1 MSSGNEKITINLP
14 AMSNQDIKTTL
25 ISIYDKINKP
35 PTKEV
40 GYDLFLKLVHKNLYS
55 SPQMNYI
62 INHVSEFIIP
72 LEPKEK
78 DPCIKLLSLIFYSPS
93 NEEESID
100 PKIYFPYL
108 SPVLTTLQNLIKDSN
123 STIFPTIAN
132 VFAEIVQNIMPTDI
146 EASNIELDQEEKTA
160 YEMMQG
166 FCIYNMKYD
175 DKSNRIVG
183 SLCLTK
189 LVENC
194 PVVLQKQYMKLIWE
208 VIMNLIDKKNFNAKY
223 ELLNCLISLILG
235 AENLFSPYAHDTL
248 YKILDFLTDTDWF
261 KRKLALNVIY
271 TLIFY
276 CKEEILPL
284 KEHIIS
290 FLRSLKSDKAKEVR
304 EVCLLIL
311 KIFSENEQKNKD
323 NNKDKSSKGTNSS
336 INTKK
341 KAGNKLNESKSINK
355 AKKNNININNKN
367 NTNNNTNNSTSNNT
381 NKFRNSMPKKI
392 GNKFNKSNE
401 SDKNSNKFSD
411 CMIPEIRDNNSNLK
425 ENKNKFNEN
434 IKSLESSKT
443 EEVKKNN
450 EIIQEQ
456 DNNNY
461 LGKKTGMNSTM
472 KNNIKENNSE
482 TVSSSQNTK
491 LVNRKDDKTFIN
503 EKMVIK
509 PDPNKSIFKSSPNPA
524 FFSQANKKAKDI
536 VLVSKG
542 DPSKFKNNLNNNN
555 KNDII
560 VQVPKEKK
568 ETKETNKNDIIVQ
581 VPKEKK
587 ETNKNDIVVQ
597 VPKEKKEI
605 KEINKNDIIVQVPK
619 EKKIEI
625 KNDNV
630 NKNNNDIEKN
640 KEEINNENNI
650 NIINKNEAKENKENK
665 ENKEKTNIENHI
677 KNKAAPI
684 KRNKIVKKIIE
695 KEKEFKPEEKIES
708 NKEMIDIRYKVKEED
723 TKDKNIIKD
732 NMEKKEEDVEI
743 KDYKTYLNNN
753 EKIKEKTKTNYDP
766 NIINTLLS
774 QMNSLSEKQLSL
786 IDVMDNIQME
796 TQGQIKQ
803 LNKRISKLE
812 KNLEEL
818 NNELYYLKNE

>member
-14 AMSNQDIKTTL
+14 GMSNQEIKTSL

-62 INHVSEFIIP
+62 INHVSEFILP

-100 PKIYFPYL
+100 SKIYFPYL

-235 AENLFSPYAHDTL
+235 AENLFSPYAHNTL
-248 YKILDFLTDTDWF
+248 YKVLDFLADTDWF

-290 FLRSLKSDKAKEVR
+290 FLRALKTDKVKEVR

-323 NNKDKSSKGTNSS
+323 NTKDKNSKGNNSS
-336 INTKK
+336 INLKK
-341 KAGNKLNESKSINK
+341 KLGNKPNENKSSNKTKNNK
-355 AKKNNININNKN
+355 ANSNVSMNN
-367 NTNNNTNNSTSNNT
+367 NTNNNSSNNNNNNNT
-381 NKFRNSMPKKI
+381 NKLKNSMQKKM
-392 GNKFNKSNE
+392 GTKFNKNIDP
-401 SDKNSNKFSD
+401 DKNSNKFSD
-411 CMIPEIRDNNSNLK
+411 CMIPEIRDNNANIK

-434 IKSLESSKT
+434 MKSLESNKN
-443 EEVKKNN
+443 EEIKKNN
-450 EIIQEQ
+450 EIIQDQ
-456 DNNNY
+456 DNNNF
-461 LGKKTGMNSTM
+461 LAKKTGMNSTM
-472 KNNIKENNSE
+472 KNNLKESNSE
-482 TVSSSQNTK
+482 TVTSSQNTK

-524 FFSQANKKAKDI
+524 FFSQANKKSKDI
-536 VLVSKG
+536 VVVSKG
-542 DPSKFKNNLNNNN
+542 DPSKFKNNSTNNN
-555 KNDII
+555 KNEEIIINIKEKKDTKEIKETNNTNDII

-568 ETKETNKNDIIVQ
+568 AI
-581 VPKEKK
+581 
-587 ETNKNDIVVQ
+587 
-597 VPKEKKEI
+597 KEI
-605 KEINKNDIIVQVPK
+605 KETSKNDIIVQVPK
-619 EKKIEI
+619 EKKIEV
-625 KNDNV
+625 KNDTV
-630 NKNNNDIEKN
+630 NKNNNNDIDNNNED
-640 KEEINNENNI
+640 INNEITI
-650 NIINKNEAKENKENK
+650 NIVNKKEIKDDTEKPNTENS
-665 ENKEKTNIENHI
+665 I

-684 KRNKIVKKIIE
+684 KRNKVNKKINE
-695 KEKEFKPEEKIES
+695 KEKEKEIKPEEKIES
-708 NKEMIDIRYKVKEED
+708 NNEKINIKYKIKED
-723 TKDKNIIKD
+723 TKEKNIIYKD
-732 NMEKKEEDVEI
+732 NTDEKQEDIEI
-743 KDYKTYLNNN
+743 KDYKTYLNRS
-753 EKIKEKTKTNYDP
+753 EKNKEKMNYDP
-766 NIINTLLS
+766 NIINSLLS

>member
-248 YKILDFLTDTDWF
+248 YKVLDFLTDTDWF

-355 AKKNNININNKN
+355 AKKNNINININNKN
-367 NTNNNTNNSTSNNT
+367 NTNSNTNNSNSNNT
-381 NKFRNSMPKKI
+381 NKVRNSMPKKI

-450 EIIQEQ
+450 EIIQDQ
-456 DNNNY
+456 DNNNF

-568 ETKETNKNDIIVQ
+568 ETKETNNNDIIVQVPKEKKETKETNKNDIIVQ

-587 ETNKNDIVVQ
+587 E
-597 VPKEKKEI
+597 I
-605 KEINKNDIIVQVPK
+605 KETNKNDIIVQIPK
-619 EKKIEI
+619 EKKIE
-625 KNDNV
+625 KKDDNV
-630 NKNNNDIEKN
+630 NKNNNDISNN

-650 NIINKNEAKENKENK
+650 NILNKNEEK

>member
-14 AMSNQDIKTTL
+14 GMSNQEIKTSL

-62 INHVSEFIIP
+62 INHVSEFILP

-100 PKIYFPYL
+100 SKIYFPYL

-235 AENLFSPYAHDTL
+235 AENLFSPYAHNTL
-248 YKILDFLTDTDWF
+248 YKVLDFLADTDWF

-290 FLRSLKSDKAKEVR
+290 FLRALKTDKVKEVR

-323 NNKDKSSKGTNSS
+323 NTKDKNSKGNNSS
-336 INTKK
+336 INLKK
-341 KAGNKLNESKSINK
+341 KLGNKPNENKSSNKTKNNK
-355 AKKNNININNKN
+355 ANSNVSMNN
-367 NTNNNTNNSTSNNT
+367 NTNNNSSNNNNNNNT
-381 NKFRNSMPKKI
+381 NKLKNSIQKKM
-392 GNKFNKSNE
+392 GTKFNKNIDP
-401 SDKNSNKFSD
+401 DKNSNKFSD
-411 CMIPEIRDNNSNLK
+411 CMIPEIRDNNANIK

-434 IKSLESSKT
+434 MKSLESNKN
-443 EEVKKNN
+443 EEIKKNN
-450 EIIQEQ
+450 EIIQDQ
-456 DNNNY
+456 DNNNF
-461 LGKKTGMNSTM
+461 LAKKTGMNSTM
-472 KNNIKENNSE
+472 KNNLKESNSE
-482 TVSSSQNTK
+482 TVTSSQNTK

-524 FFSQANKKAKDI
+524 FFSQANKKSKDI
-536 VLVSKG
+536 VVVSKG
-542 DPSKFKNNLNNNN
+542 DPSKFKNNSTNNN
-555 KNDII
+555 KNEEIIINIKEKKDTKEIKETNNTNDII

-568 ETKETNKNDIIVQ
+568 AI
-581 VPKEKK
+581 
-587 ETNKNDIVVQ
+587 
-597 VPKEKKEI
+597 KEI
-605 KEINKNDIIVQVPK
+605 KETSKNDIIVQVPK
-619 EKKIEI
+619 EKKIEV
-625 KNDNV
+625 KNDTV
-630 NKNNNDIEKN
+630 NKNNNNDIDNNNED
-640 KEEINNENNI
+640 INNEITI
-650 NIINKNEAKENKENK
+650 NIVNKKEIKDDTEKPNTEN
-665 ENKEKTNIENHI
+665 II

-684 KRNKIVKKIIE
+684 KRNKVNKKINE
-695 KEKEFKPEEKIES
+695 KEKEKEIKPEEKIES
-708 NKEMIDIRYKVKEED
+708 NNEKINIKYKIKED
-723 TKDKNIIKD
+723 TKEKNIIYKD
-732 NMEKKEEDVEI
+732 NTDEKQEDIEI
-743 KDYKTYLNNN
+743 KDYKTYLNRS
-753 EKIKEKTKTNYDP
+753 EKNKEKMNYDP
-766 NIINTLLS
+766 NIINSLLS

>member
-14 AMSNQDIKTTL
+14 GMSNQEIKTSL

-62 INHVSEFIIP
+62 INHVSEFILP

-100 PKIYFPYL
+100 SKIYFPYL

-235 AENLFSPYAHDTL
+235 AENLFSPYAHNTL
-248 YKILDFLTDTDWF
+248 YKVLDFLADTDWF

-290 FLRSLKSDKAKEVR
+290 FLRALKTDKVKEVR

-323 NNKDKSSKGTNSS
+323 NTKDKNSKGNNSS
-336 INTKK
+336 INLKK
-341 KAGNKLNESKSINK
+341 KLGNKPNENKSSNKTKNNK
-355 AKKNNININNKN
+355 ANSNVSMNN
-367 NTNNNTNNSTSNNT
+367 NTNNNSSNNNNNNNT
-381 NKFRNSMPKKI
+381 NKLKNSMQKKI
-392 GNKFNKSNE
+392 GTKFNKNIDP
-401 SDKNSNKFSD
+401 DKNSNKFSD
-411 CMIPEIRDNNSNLK
+411 CMIPEIRDNNANIK
-425 ENKNKFNEN
+425 ENKNKFNDN
-434 IKSLESSKT
+434 MKSLESNKN
-443 EEVKKNN
+443 EEIKKNN
-450 EIIQEQ
+450 EIIQDQ
-456 DNNNY
+456 DNNNF
-461 LGKKTGMNSTM
+461 LAKKTGMNSTM
-472 KNNIKENNSE
+472 KNNLKESNSE
-482 TVSSSQNTK
+482 TVTSSQNTK

-524 FFSQANKKAKDI
+524 FFSQANKKSKDI
-536 VLVSKG
+536 VVVSKG
-542 DPSKFKNNLNNNN
+542 DPSKFKNNSTNNNKNEEIIINIKEKKDTKEIKETNN

-568 ETKETNKNDIIVQ
+568 AI
-581 VPKEKK
+581 
-587 ETNKNDIVVQ
+587 
-597 VPKEKKEI
+597 KEI
-605 KEINKNDIIVQVPK
+605 KETSKNDIIVQVPK
-619 EKKIEI
+619 EKKIEL
-625 KNDNV
+625 KNDTV
-630 NKNNNDIEKN
+630 NKNNNNDIDNNNED
-640 KEEINNENNI
+640 INNEITI
-650 NIINKNEAKENKENK
+650 NIVNKKEIKDDTENPNT
-665 ENKEKTNIENHI
+665 ENII

-684 KRNKIVKKIIE
+684 KRNKVNKKINE
-695 KEKEFKPEEKIES
+695 KEKEKEIKPEEKNES
-708 NKEMIDIRYKVKEED
+708 NNDKINIKYKIKED
-723 TKDKNIIKD
+723 TKEKNIIYKD
-732 NMEKKEEDVEI
+732 NTDEKQEDIEI
-743 KDYKTYLNNN
+743 KDYKTYLNRS
-753 EKIKEKTKTNYDP
+753 EKNKEKMNYDP
-766 NIINTLLS
+766 NIINSLLS

>member
-14 AMSNQDIKTTL
+14 GMSNQEIKTSL

-62 INHVSEFIIP
+62 INHVSEFILP

-100 PKIYFPYL
+100 SKIYFPYL

-235 AENLFSPYAHDTL
+235 AENLFSPYAHNTL
-248 YKILDFLTDTDWF
+248 YKVLDFLADTDWF

-290 FLRSLKSDKAKEVR
+290 FLRALKTDKVKEVR

-323 NNKDKSSKGTNSS
+323 NTKDKNSKGNNSS
-336 INTKK
+336 INLKK
-341 KAGNKLNESKSINK
+341 KLGNKPNENKSSNKTKNNK
-355 AKKNNININNKN
+355 ANSNVSMNN
-367 NTNNNTNNSTSNNT
+367 NTNNNSSNNNSNN
-381 NKFRNSMPKKI
+381 
-392 GNKFNKSNE
+392 NKFNKNIDP
-401 SDKNSNKFSD
+401 DKNSNKFSD
-411 CMIPEIRDNNSNLK
+411 CMIPEIRDNNANIK

-434 IKSLESSKT
+434 MKSLESNKN
-443 EEVKKNN
+443 EEIKKNN
-450 EIIQEQ
+450 EIIQDQ
-456 DNNNY
+456 DNNNF
-461 LGKKTGMNSTM
+461 LAKKTGMNSTM
-472 KNNIKENNSE
+472 KNNLKESNSE
-482 TVSSSQNTK
+482 TVTSSQNTK

-524 FFSQANKKAKDI
+524 FFSQANKKSKDI
-536 VLVSKG
+536 VVVSKG
-542 DPSKFKNNLNNNN
+542 DPSKFKNNSTNNN
-555 KNDII
+555 KNEEIIINIKEKKDTKEIKETNNTNDII

-568 ETKETNKNDIIVQ
+568 AI
-581 VPKEKK
+581 
-587 ETNKNDIVVQ
+587 
-597 VPKEKKEI
+597 KEI
-605 KEINKNDIIVQVPK
+605 KETSKNDIIVQVPK
-619 EKKIEI
+619 EKKIEV
-625 KNDNV
+625 KNDTV
-630 NKNNNDIEKN
+630 NKNNNNDIDNNNED
-640 KEEINNENNI
+640 INNEITI
-650 NIINKNEAKENKENK
+650 NIVNKKEIKDDTEKPNTEN
-665 ENKEKTNIENHI
+665 II

-684 KRNKIVKKIIE
+684 KRNKVNKKINE
-695 KEKEFKPEEKIES
+695 KEKEKEIKPEEKIES
-708 NKEMIDIRYKVKEED
+708 NNEKINIKYKIKED
-723 TKDKNIIKD
+723 TKEKNIIYKD
-732 NMEKKEEDVEI
+732 NTDEKQEDIEI
-743 KDYKTYLNNN
+743 KDYKTYLNRS
-753 EKIKEKTKTNYDP
+753 EKNKEKMNYDP
-766 NIINTLLS
+766 NIINSLLS

>member
-14 AMSNQDIKTTL
+14 GMSNQEIKTSL

-62 INHVSEFIIP
+62 INHVSEFILP

-100 PKIYFPYL
+100 SKIYFPYL

-235 AENLFSPYAHDTL
+235 AENLFSPYAHNTL
-248 YKILDFLTDTDWF
+248 YKVLDFLADTDWF

-290 FLRSLKSDKAKEVR
+290 FLRALKTDKVKEVR

-323 NNKDKSSKGTNSS
+323 NTKDKNSKGNNSY
-336 INTKK
+336 IKK
-341 KAGNKLNESKSINK
+341 KKKLGNKPNENKSSNKTKNNK
-355 AKKNNININNKN
+355 ANSNVSMNN
-367 NTNNNTNNSTSNNT
+367 NTNNNSSNNNNNNNT
-381 NKFRNSMPKKI
+381 NKLKNSMQKKM
-392 GNKFNKSNE
+392 GTKFNKNIDP
-401 SDKNSNKFSD
+401 DKNSNKFSD
-411 CMIPEIRDNNSNLK
+411 CMIPEIRDNNANIK

-434 IKSLESSKT
+434 MKSLESNKN
-443 EEVKKNN
+443 EEIKKNN
-450 EIIQEQ
+450 EIIQDQ
-456 DNNNY
+456 DNNNF
-461 LGKKTGMNSTM
+461 LAKKTGMNSTM
-472 KNNIKENNSE
+472 KNNLKESNSE
-482 TVSSSQNTK
+482 TVTSSQNTK

-524 FFSQANKKAKDI
+524 FFSQANKKSKDI
-536 VLVSKG
+536 VVVSKG
-542 DPSKFKNNLNNNN
+542 DPSKFKNNSTNNN
-555 KNDII
+555 KNEEIIINIKEKKDTKEIKETNNTNDII

-568 ETKETNKNDIIVQ
+568 VI
-581 VPKEKK
+581 
-587 ETNKNDIVVQ
+587 
-597 VPKEKKEI
+597 KEI
-605 KEINKNDIIVQVPK
+605 KETSKNDIIVQVPK
-619 EKKIEI
+619 EKKIEL
-625 KNDNV
+625 KNDTV
-630 NKNNNDIEKN
+630 NKNNNNDIDNNNED
-640 KEEINNENNI
+640 INNEITI
-650 NIINKNEAKENKENK
+650 NIVNKKEIKDDTEKPNTEN
-665 ENKEKTNIENHI
+665 II

-684 KRNKIVKKIIE
+684 KRNKINKKINE
-695 KEKEFKPEEKIES
+695 KEKEIKPEEKIES
-708 NKEMIDIRYKVKEED
+708 NNEKINIKYKIKED
-723 TKDKNIIKD
+723 TKEQNTIYKD
-732 NMEKKEEDVEI
+732 NTNEKQEDIEI
-743 KDYKTYLNNN
+743 KDYKTYLNRS
-753 EKIKEKTKTNYDP
+753 EKNKEKMNYDP
-766 NIINTLLS
+766 NIINSLLS

>member
-14 AMSNQDIKTTL
+14 GMSNQEIKTSL

-62 INHVSEFIIP
+62 INHVSEFILP

-100 PKIYFPYL
+100 SKIYFPYL

-235 AENLFSPYAHDTL
+235 AENLFSPYAHNTL
-248 YKILDFLTDTDWF
+248 YKVLDFLADTDWF

-290 FLRSLKSDKAKEVR
+290 FLRALKTDKVKEVR

-323 NNKDKSSKGTNSS
+323 NTKDKNSKGNNSS
-336 INTKK
+336 INLKK
-341 KAGNKLNESKSINK
+341 KLGNKPNENKSSNK
-355 AKKNNININNKN
+355 AKNNKTNSNVSMNN
-367 NTNNNTNNSTSNNT
+367 NTNNNSSNNNNNNNT
-381 NKFRNSMPKKI
+381 NKLKNSMQKKM
-392 GNKFNKSNE
+392 GTKFNKNIDP
-401 SDKNSNKFSD
+401 DKNSNKFSD
-411 CMIPEIRDNNSNLK
+411 CMIPEIRDNNANIK

-434 IKSLESSKT
+434 MKSLESNKN
-443 EEVKKNN
+443 EEIKKNN
-450 EIIQEQ
+450 EIIQDQ
-456 DNNNY
+456 DNNNF
-461 LGKKTGMNSTM
+461 LAKKTGMNSTM
-472 KNNIKENNSE
+472 KNNLKESNSE
-482 TVSSSQNTK
+482 TVTSSQNTK

-524 FFSQANKKAKDI
+524 FFSQANKKSKDI
-536 VLVSKG
+536 VVVSKG
-542 DPSKFKNNLNNNN
+542 DPSKFKNNSTNNN
-555 KNDII
+555 KNEEIIINIKEKKDTKEIKETNNTNDII

-568 ETKETNKNDIIVQ
+568 AI
-581 VPKEKK
+581 
-587 ETNKNDIVVQ
+587 
-597 VPKEKKEI
+597 KEI
-605 KEINKNDIIVQVPK
+605 KETSKNDIIVQVPK
-619 EKKIEI
+619 EKKIEV
-625 KNDNV
+625 KNDTV
-630 NKNNNDIEKN
+630 NKNNNNDIDNNNED
-640 KEEINNENNI
+640 INNEITI
-650 NIINKNEAKENKENK
+650 NIVNKKEIKDDTEKPNTENS
-665 ENKEKTNIENHI
+665 I

-684 KRNKIVKKIIE
+684 KRNKVNKKINE
-695 KEKEFKPEEKIES
+695 KEKEKEIKPEEKIES
-708 NKEMIDIRYKVKEED
+708 NNEKINIKYKIKED
-723 TKDKNIIKD
+723 TKEKNIIYKD
-732 NMEKKEEDVEI
+732 NTDEKQEDIEI
-743 KDYKTYLNNN
+743 KDYKTYLNRS
-753 EKIKEKTKTNYDP
+753 EKNKEKMNYDP
-766 NIINTLLS
+766 NIINSLLS

>member
-14 AMSNQDIKTTL
+14 GMSNQEIKTSL

-62 INHVSEFIIP
+62 INHVSEFILP

-100 PKIYFPYL
+100 SKIYFPYL

-235 AENLFSPYAHDTL
+235 AENLFSPYAHNTL
-248 YKILDFLTDTDWF
+248 YKVLDFLADTDWF

-290 FLRSLKSDKAKEVR
+290 FLRALKTDKVKEVR

-323 NNKDKSSKGTNSS
+323 NTKDKNSKGNNSS
-336 INTKK
+336 INLKK
-341 KAGNKLNESKSINK
+341 KLGNKPNENKSSNKTKNNK
-355 AKKNNININNKN
+355 ANSNVSMNN
-367 NTNNNTNNSTSNNT
+367 NTNNNSSNNNNNNNT
-381 NKFRNSMPKKI
+381 NKLKNSMQKKM
-392 GNKFNKSNE
+392 GTKFNKNIDP
-401 SDKNSNKFSD
+401 DKNSNKFSD
-411 CMIPEIRDNNSNLK
+411 CMIPEIRDNNANIK
-425 ENKNKFNEN
+425 ENKNKFNDN
-434 IKSLESSKT
+434 MKSLESNKN
-443 EEVKKNN
+443 EEIKKNN
-450 EIIQEQ
+450 EIIQDQ
-456 DNNNY
+456 DNNNF
-461 LGKKTGMNSTM
+461 LAKKTGMNSTM
-472 KNNIKENNSE
+472 KNNLKESNSE
-482 TVSSSQNTK
+482 TVTSSQNTK

-524 FFSQANKKAKDI
+524 FFSQANKKSKDI
-536 VLVSKG
+536 VVVSKG
-542 DPSKFKNNLNNNN
+542 DPSKFKNNSTNNN
-555 KNDII
+555 KNEEIIINIKEKKDTKEIKETNNTNDII

-568 ETKETNKNDIIVQ
+568 AI
-581 VPKEKK
+581 
-587 ETNKNDIVVQ
+587 
-597 VPKEKKEI
+597 KEI
-605 KEINKNDIIVQVPK
+605 KETSKNDIIVQVPK
-619 EKKIEI
+619 EKKIEV
-625 KNDNV
+625 KNDTV
-630 NKNNNDIEKN
+630 NKNNNNDIDNNNED
-640 KEEINNENNI
+640 INNEITI
-650 NIINKNEAKENKENK
+650 NIVNKKEIKDDTEKPNTEN
-665 ENKEKTNIENHI
+665 II

-684 KRNKIVKKIIE
+684 KRNKVNKKINE
-695 KEKEFKPEEKIES
+695 KEKEKEIKPEEKIES
-708 NKEMIDIRYKVKEED
+708 NNEKINIKYKIKED
-723 TKDKNIIKD
+723 TKEKNIIYKD
-732 NMEKKEEDVEI
+732 NTDEKQEDIEI
-743 KDYKTYLNNN
+743 KDYKTYLNRS
-753 EKIKEKTKTNYDP
+753 EKNKEKMNYDP
-766 NIINTLLS
+766 NIINSLLS

>member
-14 AMSNQDIKTTL
+14 GMSNQEIKTSL

-62 INHVSEFIIP
+62 INHVSEFILP

-100 PKIYFPYL
+100 SKIYFPYL

-235 AENLFSPYAHDTL
+235 AENLFSPYAHNTL
-248 YKILDFLTDTDWF
+248 YKVLDFLADTDWF

-290 FLRSLKSDKAKEVR
+290 FLRALKTDKVKEVR

-323 NNKDKSSKGTNSS
+323 NTKDKNSKGNNSS
-336 INTKK
+336 INLKK
-341 KAGNKLNESKSINK
+341 KLGNKPNENKSSNK
-355 AKKNNININNKN
+355 AKNNKTNSNVSMNN
-367 NTNNNTNNSTSNNT
+367 NTNNNSSNNNNNNNT
-381 NKFRNSMPKKI
+381 NKLKNSMQKKM
-392 GNKFNKSNE
+392 GTKFNKNIDP
-401 SDKNSNKFSD
+401 DKNSNKFSD
-411 CMIPEIRDNNSNLK
+411 CMIPEIRDNNANIK

-434 IKSLESSKT
+434 MKSLESNKN
-443 EEVKKNN
+443 EEIKKNN
-450 EIIQEQ
+450 EIIQDQ
-456 DNNNY
+456 DNNNF
-461 LGKKTGMNSTM
+461 LAKKTGMNSTM
-472 KNNIKENNSE
+472 KNNLKESNSE
-482 TVSSSQNTK
+482 TVTSSQNTK

-524 FFSQANKKAKDI
+524 FFSQANKKSKDI
-536 VLVSKG
+536 VVVSKG
-542 DPSKFKNNLNNNN
+542 DPSKFKNNSTNN
-555 KNDII
+555 KNEEIIINIKEKKDTKEIKETNNTNDII

-568 ETKETNKNDIIVQ
+568 AI
-581 VPKEKK
+581 
-587 ETNKNDIVVQ
+587 
-597 VPKEKKEI
+597 KEI
-605 KEINKNDIIVQVPK
+605 KETSKNDIIVQVPK
-619 EKKIEI
+619 EKKIEL
-625 KNDNV
+625 KNDTV
-630 NKNNNDIEKN
+630 NKNNNNDIDNNNED
-640 KEEINNENNI
+640 INNEITI
-650 NIINKNEAKENKENK
+650 NIVNKKEIKDDTEKPNTENS
-665 ENKEKTNIENHI
+665 I

-684 KRNKIVKKIIE
+684 KRNKVNKKINE
-695 KEKEFKPEEKIES
+695 KEKEKEIKPEEKIES
-708 NKEMIDIRYKVKEED
+708 NNEKINIKYKIKED
-723 TKDKNIIKD
+723 TKEKNIIYKD
-732 NMEKKEEDVEI
+732 NTDEKQEDIEI
-743 KDYKTYLNNN
+743 KDYKTYLNRS
-753 EKIKEKTKTNYDP
+753 EKNKEKMNYDP
-766 NIINTLLS
+766 NIINSLLS

>member
-1 MSSGNEKITINLP
+1 MSTGTEKISINLSG
-14 AMSNQDIKTTL
+14 MTNQEIKSQL

-55 SPQMNYI
+55 PSQMNFI

-78 DPCIKLLSLIFYSPS
+78 DPCLKLLSLIFYSPS

-100 PKIYFPYL
+100 SKIYFPFL

-123 STIFPTIAN
+123 SPIFSTIAN
-132 VFAEIVQNIMPTDI
+132 IFAEIVQNIMPTDI

-166 FCIYNMKYD
+166 FCIYNMKYE

-235 AENLFSPYAHDTL
+235 AENLFTPYAHNTL
-248 YKILDFLTDTDWF
+248 YKVLDFLADTDWL

-276 CKEEILPL
+276 CKDEILPL

-290 FLRSLKSDKAKEVR
+290 FLRSLKTDKVKEVR

-311 KIFSENEQKNKD
+311 KIFSEDEQKNKE
-323 NNKDKSSKGTNSS
+323 NTKDKNKSNNSS
-336 INTKK
+336 LNSTKK
-341 KAGNKLNESKSINK
+341 KFGNKPDNK
-355 AKKNNININNKN
+355 NVNKNKNNINN
-367 NTNNNTNNSTSNNT
+367 TSNM
-381 NKFRNSMPKKI
+381 NKGRMSMPKKN
-392 GNKFNKSNE
+392 GNKFNKNLDV
-401 SDKNSNKFSD
+401 DKSNKFGE
-411 CMIPEIRDNNSNLK
+411 CMVPE
-425 ENKNKFNEN
+425 KNDKNNEN
-434 IKSLESSKT
+434 IKSDYNKKENVINKNRASFELNQGSTEQENQLNTNTTNNSISKKIGMSSNI
-443 EEVKKNN
+443 KNN
-450 EIIQEQ
+450 Q
-456 DNNNY
+456 
-461 LGKKTGMNSTM
+461 
-472 KNNIKENNSE
+472 KENNES
-482 TVSSSQNTK
+482 TPINQNSNK

-524 FFSQANKKAKDI
+524 FFSQAKKKSKDI

-542 DPSKFKNNLNNNN
+542 DSQKFKNDINNN
-555 KNDII
+555 KNEII
-560 VQVPKEKK
+560 IEIKEKPQEKKTIEEKK
-568 ETKETNKNDIIVQ
+568 ENINND
-581 VPKEKK
+581 
-587 ETNKNDIVVQ
+587 
-597 VPKEKKEI
+597 
-605 KEINKNDIIVQVPK
+605 
-619 EKKIEI
+619 KKI
-625 KNDNV
+625 
-630 NKNNNDIEKN
+630 NNANN
-640 KEEINNENNI
+640 TNNNNEN
-650 NIINKNEAKENKENK
+650 KGKEVSN
-665 ENKEKTNIENHI
+665 I
-677 KNKAAPI
+677 KNKVAPI
-684 KRNKIVKKIIE
+684 KRNKFIKKVPDKE
-695 KEKEFKPEEKIES
+695 EKEGEKEDDKEKKEKEERER
-708 NKEMIDIRYKVKEED
+708 KEKEERE
-723 TKDKNIIKD
+723 IKEREERERKERERKEKERKEKEERERKERERKER
-732 NMEKKEEDVEI
+732 EKKEREERERKEREEKEILKKNEIENEEMIENYKKDEDIEI
-743 KDYKTYLNNN
+743 NDYKTFLNKN
-753 EKIKEKTKTNYDP
+753 EQKSKINKKESSKGNYDP
-766 NIINTLLS
+766 NIIDNLLI
-774 QMNSLSEKQLSL
+774 QMNSLSQKQLSL
-786 IDVMDNIQME
+786 IDIMDNIQME
-796 TQGQIKQ
+796 TQGQINQ

-812 KNLEEL
+812 KNVEDL

>member
-14 AMSNQDIKTTL
+14 GMSNQEIKTSL

-62 INHVSEFIIP
+62 INHVSEFILP

-100 PKIYFPYL
+100 SKIYFPYL

-235 AENLFSPYAHDTL
+235 AENLFSPYAHNTL
-248 YKILDFLTDTDWF
+248 YKVLDFLADTDWF

-290 FLRSLKSDKAKEVR
+290 FLRALKTDKVKEVR

-323 NNKDKSSKGTNSS
+323 NTKDKNSKGNNSS
-336 INTKK
+336 INLKK
-341 KAGNKLNESKSINK
+341 KLGNKPNENKSSNKTKNNK
-355 AKKNNININNKN
+355 ANSNVSMNN
-367 NTNNNTNNSTSNNT
+367 NTNNNSSNNNNNNNT
-381 NKFRNSMPKKI
+381 NKLKNSIQKKI
-392 GNKFNKSNE
+392 GTKFNKNIDP
-401 SDKNSNKFSD
+401 DKNSNKFSD
-411 CMIPEIRDNNSNLK
+411 CMIPEIRDNNANIK
-425 ENKNKFNEN
+425 ENKNKFNDN
-434 IKSLESSKT
+434 MKSLESNKN
-443 EEVKKNN
+443 EEIKKNN
-450 EIIQEQ
+450 EIIQDQ
-456 DNNNY
+456 DNNNF
-461 LGKKTGMNSTM
+461 LAKKTGMNSTM
-472 KNNIKENNSE
+472 KNNLKESNSE
-482 TVSSSQNTK
+482 TVTSSQNTK

-524 FFSQANKKAKDI
+524 FFSQANKKSKDI
-536 VLVSKG
+536 VVVSKG
-542 DPSKFKNNLNNNN
+542 DPSKFKNNSTNN
-555 KNDII
+555 KNEEIIINIKEKKDTKEIKETNNTNDII

-568 ETKETNKNDIIVQ
+568 AI
-581 VPKEKK
+581 
-587 ETNKNDIVVQ
+587 
-597 VPKEKKEI
+597 KEI
-605 KEINKNDIIVQVPK
+605 KETSKNDIIVQVPK
-619 EKKIEI
+619 EKKIEV
-625 KNDNV
+625 KNDAV
-630 NKNNNDIEKN
+630 NKNNNNDIDNNNED
-640 KEEINNENNI
+640 INNEITI
-650 NIINKNEAKENKENK
+650 NIVNKKEIKDDTEKPNTENS
-665 ENKEKTNIENHI
+665 I

-684 KRNKIVKKIIE
+684 KRNKINKKINE
-695 KEKEFKPEEKIES
+695 KEKEKEIKPEEKIES
-708 NKEMIDIRYKVKEED
+708 NNDKINIKYKIKED
-723 TKDKNIIKD
+723 TKEKNIIYKD
-732 NMEKKEEDVEI
+732 NTDEKQEDIEI
-743 KDYKTYLNNN
+743 KDYKTYLNRS
-753 EKIKEKTKTNYDP
+753 EKNKEKMNYDP
-766 NIINTLLS
+766 NIINSLLS